1 MNKLD
6 RRVALLGL
14 GVVAVIALVVGIVLK
29 SDPDD
34 DQQVAATTSREAAE
48 RVPEKKATEPAS
60 TEAPKVPK
68 VPTIVVRDGEPID
81 GVADLTYDQG
91 ERVRFRVTSDA
102 AEEIHLHGYDISE
115 EVAPGGAATFDF
127 PAELEGVFEVELEER
142 ATPIAELTVE
152 P

>member
-1 MNKLD
+1 MKKLD
-6 RRVALLGL
+6 QRIVFLGL
-14 GVVAVIALVVGIVLK
+14 GVVAAIALVVGIALK

-34 DQQVAATTSREAAE
+34 DRQAAVTTTSREGVE
-48 RVPEKKATEPAS
+48 SVPEKKASEPVSRKA
-60 TEAPKVPK
+60 PK
-68 VPTIVVRDGEPID
+68 VPTIVVRDGEPIG

-115 EVAPGGAATFDF
+115 EVAPGGSVTFDF
-127 PAELEGVFEVELEER
+127 PAELEGVFEVELEGQ
-142 ATPIAELTVE
+142 ATQIAELTVN

>member
-6 RRVALLGL
+6 QRVALLGL

-34 DQQVAATTSREAAE
+34 DQQVAVTTTSLEAVE
-48 RVPEKKATEPAS
+48 SVPEIKASEPAS
-60 TEAPKVPK
+60 KKPK

-81 GVADLTYDQG
+81 GVADLAYDQG

-115 EVAPGGAATFDF
+115 EVAPGGAVTFDF